1 MAKGNEILLSANPRG
16 VFLEGY
22 VNAALQPGIVCQMDV
37 SEGLGADGRPD
48 WEAYNTAADGEQRL
62 IAVLLPDQLKG
73 KLATDAYASGDRC
86 FLYVPYA
93 GEELNMLLLDIAG
106 TGDDFAFG
114 DILMVN
120 DGDGKLIA
128 TTGTPESEPFQLME
142 AVTDPVADTLAHCI
156 YTGY

>member
-22 VNAALQPGIVCQMDV
+22 VNAALQPGIVCQIDV
-37 SEGLGADGRPD
+37 SEGLGDDGRAD

-86 FLYVPYA
+86 FLYVPCP

-128 TTGTPESEPFQLME
+128 TTGSPESEPFQLME
-142 AVTDPVADTLAHCI
+142 VVTDPVADTLAHCI